1 MYIVLWKLH
10 FYFLTPSLVDR
21 VLLCGR
27 DHMILSAYREGGGFQ
42 LKSDIL
48 QIQNYLKLIDS

>member
-1 MYIVLWKLH
+1 
-10 FYFLTPSLVDR
+10 
-21 VLLCGR
+21 
-27 DHMILSAYREGGGFQ
+27 MILSAYREGGGFQ

>member
-1 MYIVLWKLH
+1 MEIALLFSNTKL
-10 FYFLTPSLVDR
+10 VER
-21 VLLCGR
+21 VLLCGQG
-27 DHMILSAYREGGGFQ
+27 HMILSAYREGGGFQ